1 MICEKPYVSMG
12 MVFRCGQCHPCLVQ
26 RSRVWKHRLMLEAML
41 HSENCFLTL
50 TYRDECLSQVWW
62 SKDGSGKNIQLR
74 PSLNPV
80 HLQRFMKRLR
90 KWAAPA
96 ALRFFAVGEYGEKT
110 WRPHYHIVVFG
121 LRTCERGRTK
131 KDIQGRV
138 DPYNCCDRC
147 RSIGKLWGMGDI
159 ELGMAN
165 PESMGYVS
173 GYVLKGIFNEKSA
186 DKLRGRFPEFS
197 RKSNRPGIG
206 AGFMDVLADS
216 LVEYG
221 VGRDVPCALA
231 HGKSLFPLTRYLRN
245 KLRVL
250 VGREEGCPD
259 EILFEMAQTMQ
270 ELRENAHIGT
280 FEDWKVFAAN
290 AVMAGAANV
299 KARSEVYRAKRAI

>member
-1 MICEKPYVSMG
+1 M
-12 MVFRCGQCHPCLVQ
+12 
-26 RSRVWKHRLMLEAML
+26 
-41 HSENCFLTL
+41 
-50 TYRDECLSQVWW
+50 
-62 SKDGSGKNIQLR
+62 
-74 PSLNPV
+74 
-80 HLQRFMKRLR
+80 
-90 KWAAPA
+90 
-96 ALRFFAVGEYGEKT
+96 LRFFAVGEYGEKS

-121 LRTCERGRTK
+121 LKTCARGRTK
-131 KDIQGRV
+131 KDLSGRV
-138 DPYNCCDRC
+138 DPYNCCEQCKAVGR
-147 RSIGKLWGMGDI
+147 IWGMGDV

-173 GYVLKGIFNEKSA
+173 GYVLKGMFNDKSGQ
-186 DKLRGRFPEFS
+186 LRGRFPEFS

-259 EILFEMAQTMQ
+259 EILFEMAETMR
-270 ELRENAHIGT
+270 ELRDGSEICK
-280 FEDWKVFAAN
+280 FEDWKVFAAK
-290 AVMAGAANV
+290 AVMAGAADV
-299 KARSEVYRAKRAI
+299 RARSEVYKSKRAI